1 MLDYFEC
8 CFVMKG
14 VKVPPGLRRG
24 TTRVSSLKE
33 HIKSLSIET
42 SARPPVLPGAK
53 QAAASAPPR
62 RVLPRR
68 ARMPRRSA
76 PSGSGRCAH
85 PPGPSGRRRR
95 RRAAPTR
102 AQRGMAAPGPALRP
116 WSAISP
122 APLRCPKPAPFT
134 LLPPNDFFSGVCC
147 CSCFSSGLVLQHLLL
162 TLLSPPAT
170 PPRKPGGLPKY
181 PNFQPILFRLR
192 LGLAGIVGTGRGR
205 ECGGRW
211 TCSRSGAR
219 TTKA

>member
-1 MLDYFEC
+1 MMLDYFEC

-33 HIKSLSIET
+33 HIKSLSIDISPTACAAWRKAGCRKRPAQE
-42 SARPPVLPGAK
+42 SAAEESED
-53 QAAASAPPR
+53 AEEE
-62 RVLPRR
+62 R
-68 ARMPRRSA
+68 AQGEPA
-76 PSGSGRCAH
+76 RCAH

-102 AQRGMAAPGPALRP
+102 AQRGMAAPALRA

-147 CSCFSSGLVLQHLLL
+147 CCCFSSGLVLQHLLL

-181 PNFQPILFRLR
+181 PNFH
-192 LGLAGIVGTGRGR
+192 
-205 ECGGRW
+205 
-211 TCSRSGAR
+211 GAHR
-219 TTKA
+219 CA